1 MEKVLI
7 VDNEKSMRDFLS
19 IVLKKEGYFVETAE
33 DGDHALKIL
42 EKDIYDLVLTDMKMP
57 RMSGLD
63 LLKALKDLSPE
74 TIIIMMTAYASAE
87 TAVEAMKEGAYDYLT
102 KPFQIDEVKLI
113 IKNALE
119 RRKLRQENSQLRR
132 ELKGQATFTQIIGK
146 SEKMK
151 RVLDLVR
158 KVADSKSN
166 VLIYGESGTG
176 KELIARAIHFNS
188 ARRDRSFVTVN
199 CSALPEA
206 LLESELFGHMKGS
219 FTGAIGNKEGLFEIA
234 HEGSIF
240 LDEIGETSL
249 SIQVKLLRV
258 LQEKEFRR
266 VGGTKDLKV
275 DVRIIAATNR
285 DLEKLVAEGKFRED
299 LYYRLDVIPIDLPP
313 LRERPEDIPL
323 LAEFFLGRFNQSLG
337 KEIAGIEPEAMRILM
352 NHEWKGNVRELEN
365 VVERAVAL
373 ASSKM
378 LTLADFNQGFLKQAE
393 SFPIPASIPEDG
405 LHLEDLIGKIE
416 KELLLKALQETN
428 WVKKEAAKLLHL
440 NFRSF
445 RYRLD
450 KYGIKK
456 VKNNGE
462 QDSAPEEADDE
473 SDEADEAFE

>member
-1 MEKVLI
+1 MEKVLV

-33 DGDHALKIL
+33 DGDQALKLL
-42 EKDIYDLVLTDMKMP
+42 EKDIFDLVLTDMKMP

-119 RRKLRQENSQLRR
+119 RRKLRQENTQLRR

-206 LLESELFGHMKGS
+206 LLESELFGHMKGA

-285 DLEKLVAEGKFRED
+285 DLEKMVAEGKFRED

-323 LAEFFLGRFNQSLG
+323 LADFFLRKFNQSLG
-337 KEIAGIEPEAMRILM
+337 KEIEGIEPEAMRVLV

-373 ASSKM
+373 ASQKM
-378 LTLADFNQGFLKQAE
+378 LTLSDFNQGLLKQAE
-393 SFPIPASIPEDG
+393 GFPIPASIPEDG
-405 LHLEDLIGKIE
+405 LNLEDLIGKIE

-456 VKNNGE
+456 LKNGE
-462 QDSAPEEADDE
+462 IDSTGDDDGDDNTDE
-473 SDEADEAFE
+473 SLE